1 MRLQEEE
8 GHVPEDSVL
17 EERTSGREFR
27 CSGLLQRTVGMD
39 KIGEVGALRLGQMP
53 SLQKDNSKTY
63 EQEEGE

>member
-1 MRLQEEE
+1 M
-8 GHVPEDSVL
+8 L